1 MDFREVITESV
12 LADYLTAEYGH
23 DLAVW
28 QDGSCQIIES
38 GLRWRSNQNSHVA
51 RVKCP
56 GIGNLDS
63 TIFSDQFAERDEFTG
78 QYREIETGRVIGD
91 LSDLI
96 NETCKDGDVSAFM
109 DDLIDQLEES
119 YRSSL

>member
-23 DLAVW
+23 DLAVC

-38 GLRWRSNQNSHVA
+38 SLRWHSNQNAPVA
-51 RVKCP
+51 MVKCP

-63 TIFSDQFAERDEFTG
+63 TTFSNQFADRDESG
-78 QYREIETGRVIGD
+78 IYLEIATGRVIGD

-96 NETCKDGDVSAFM
+96 NETCRNGDVSDFI

-119 YRSSL
+119 YRS